1 MFRIALKWMVFIYLK
16 GYIPRL
22 IRASLAIIDLAAPYV
37 NVVKKERVDNQLS
50 LNWKV
55 GGASE
60 VNKVWVYYDYIDN
73 QNDFMYIF

>member
-37 NVVKKERVDNQLS
+37 NVVKKERVDN
-50 LNWKV
+50 
-55 GGASE
+55 
-60 VNKVWVYYDYIDN
+60 
-73 QNDFMYIF
+73 